1 MRNKKKPAIE
11 IDETK
16 SSDTSKELL
25 QIYTKEIEN
34 LCSERDNVL
43 EKIKKLEKKH
53 LSYENLKKKHAKFK
67 YYTGINVEVFDS
79 LFDYL
84 QAEKDIEAVKKNLK
98 MKTQIIILQ
107 GPTNN
112 EIDRIKTEHP
122 I

>member
-1 MRNKKKPAIE
+1 MRNKKKPAID

-34 LCSERDNVL
+34 VCSERDNAL

-53 LSYENLKKKHAKFK
+53 LSYENLKEKHAKFK

-84 QAEKDIEAVKKNLK
+84 QAEKDIEAVKIKLK
-98 MKTQIIILQ
+98 MKT
-107 GPTNN
+107 
-112 EIDRIKTEHP
+112 
-122 I
+122 